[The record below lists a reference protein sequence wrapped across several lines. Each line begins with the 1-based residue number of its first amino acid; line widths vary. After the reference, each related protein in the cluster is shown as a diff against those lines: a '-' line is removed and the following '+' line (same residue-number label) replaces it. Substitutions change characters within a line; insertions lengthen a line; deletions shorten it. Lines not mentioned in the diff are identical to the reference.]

1 MSRHARRQMS
11 MVAGRDVQE
20 GEVLLTIPQSLWITA
35 EVAAEEMPP
44 HTGREPQGGGA
55 AHHSPLHSVPP
66 WHTRAGEH
74 PGGHGGVA
82 AAGEGKAGP
91 VNIQVAM
98 VAWLL
103 REKARGRQSE
113 WWPYIDILPPYVP
126 LPSRFRND
134 SLDEAQSDLLK
145 LLVRAVPCRVALRAV
160 LPWRG

>member
-44 HTGREPQGGGA
+44 HT
-55 AHHSPLHSVPP
+55 
-66 WHTRAGEH
+66 
-74 PGGHGGVA
+74 
-82 AAGEGKAGP
+82 GP

-145 LLVRAVPCRVALRAV
+145 LLVHQQREVALMEYNQARLLCA
-160 LPWRG
+160 LQGAFGPGP